1 MSRLRCHQPKKLVRS
16 RTCSLLL
23 TPFHPSPPLSCKLV
37 FSVLSQTSPFPPLPL
52 LSFSPGTLPLVVWWW
67 LSLLLGA
74 EKKGG
79 EKGPVMC
86 CSPDQKF
93 MCFHGSTRKE
103 EEEEAR
109 PNLSPSPPS
118 LETALSPLF
127 FRGFNCKGGAVAF
140 LHSLSSFSRSSCLSV
155 AKMFSHTHTHLVKN
169 PDCAAA
175 GGGQRATC
183 QTKQFLYFP
192 PLFSSLL
199 VFCNFRGVGLG
210 AKKSGEGGEEN
221 GTS

>member
-1 MSRLRCHQPKKLVRS
+1 M
-16 RTCSLLL
+16 
-23 TPFHPSPPLSCKLV
+23 
-37 FSVLSQTSPFPPLPL
+37 
-52 LSFSPGTLPLVVWWW
+52 
-67 LSLLLGA
+67 
-74 EKKGG
+74 
-79 EKGPVMC
+79 
-86 CSPDQKF
+86 
-93 MCFHGSTRKE
+93 
-103 EEEEAR
+103 
-109 PNLSPSPPS
+109 
-118 LETALSPLF
+118 
-127 FRGFNCKGGAVAF
+127 AF

-155 AKMFSHTHTHLVKN
+155 AKMFSHTHLEKN